1 MLFENDLVGENRE
14 DNLNLLV
21 DEQGCS
27 MDSKMPSSQLLR
39 FVVKTSK
46 NVQPSHSD
54 CGKKKEEK
62 RIAYNRSH
70 LDYLY
75 TQEMRHKY

>member
-46 NVQPSHSD
+46 NVQPCHSD
-54 CGKKKEEK
+54 CGKKRK
-62 RIAYNRSH
+62 RRELPTTALIWITCTR
-70 LDYLY
+70 
-75 TQEMRHKY
+75 KK